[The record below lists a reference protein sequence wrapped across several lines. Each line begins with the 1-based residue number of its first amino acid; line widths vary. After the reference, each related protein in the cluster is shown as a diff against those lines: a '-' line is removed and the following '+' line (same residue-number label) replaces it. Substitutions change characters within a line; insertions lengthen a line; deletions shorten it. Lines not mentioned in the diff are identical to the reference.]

1 MSYYLIDLDT
11 LKDQYID
18 IDNILI
24 SKKIIFD
31 DITKYYLYYIEFNDA
46 PKEIYIKIPKVRLIY
61 NIFNSKFKQI
71 YIPIYPLWDK
81 TINTINFIKYLEES
95 IFDAFSNYTSLIKS
109 SIIQKKNNIDCLR
122 VNINSQIANNLAEYK
137 INSEY
142 EFVIKISYIWKKDN
156 KIGLD
161 SELYQINYIGTPV
174 QNKINFFK
182 KNQQSTKM
190 IEILPE
196 NNNLQNNNEH
206 INPKVKL
213 SNETKSFHNLI
224 PSLSDLIIMKSKL
237 KKI

>member
-81 TINTINFIKYLEES
+81 TINTINFIKYFEES

-161 SELYQINYIGTPV
+161 SELYQINYFGTPV

-182 KNQQSTKM
+182 KNQPSTKM

-196 NNNLQNNNEH
+196 NNLQSSNLHSNSQSRNNE
-206 INPKVKL
+206 PKMF
-213 SNETKSFHNLI
+213 NNLI